1 MNRHYPF
8 FSCLIMLITIS
19 IMLSCFFLY
28 HFYLIYLN
36 LTTNENIKRSRM
48 LKYLYYMD
56 KIAKDQIEL
65 MKITD
70 GNDVKEVE
78 ENLNMKFKEVLFDI
92 SKLCIY

>member
-1 MNRHYPF
+1 
-8 FSCLIMLITIS
+8 
-19 IMLSCFFLY
+19 
-28 HFYLIYLN
+28 
-36 LTTNENIKRSRM
+36 
-48 LKYLYYMD
+48 MD